1 MSWDEGRPADGRTL
15 LIDLWR
21 SCTCASSSP
30 GGPEGRCTSIA
41 EHAKQCGADITVTGT
56 RGQAGRRP
64 AAGIGHDAPAAR
76 RAVPGRRRPVQRA
89 GRDRRA
95 KGRHDCL

>member
-1 MSWDEGRPADGRTL
+1 VTIVHVREQFVGR
-15 LIDLWR
+15 
-21 SCTCASSSP
+21 P
-30 GGPEGRCTSIA
+30 GGPLHVDRRARQAVRRRSHRHRDA
-41 EHAKQCGADITVTGT
+41 
-56 RGQAGRRP
+56 RPRAGRRP